1 MSGFL
6 TVSIGSG
13 LNGTIYGD
21 CQVPLKAFLESRGE
35 AFQRESLLPYLYRME
50 KSRHWA
56 ERYSSET
63 AMGDFEPVGEGGDYP
78 KTGFEDGYFRD
89 IVNMTFKQSFSVTQ
103 ELVEDCLL
111 GTMKQRAN
119 KLVTAYGRTREK
131 FGRILYAGG
140 LYGTTVSYKGK
151 TFACGSADGQAL
163 FSKTHPN
170 KVNGAK
176 QTNLYKG
183 TFTNTLL
190 GKIETEMQNIKGDN
204 GELLGVAPDT
214 IWIPND
220 AALKDAVF
228 SAVGADK
235 EPTSGNNAFNYQF
248 GRWNIIVDP
257 YLTAAL
263 TDLGKSSEKPFFLLD
278 SKFIELND
286 GPIFQDRVPLDV
298 KSVIDNNNDNNVW
311 QGRARFGAGFAVGHG
326 VSLSSRHHAR
336 RFERL
341 QTLGQHF
348 GANAGQI
355 GAYVGKPACAEH

>member
-21 CQVPLKAFLESRGE
+21 CQVPLKAFLENRGE

-311 QGRARFGAGFAVGHG
+311 QGRARFGAGFADWRFVAVGNMSTG
-326 VSLSSRHHAR
+326 TDL
-336 RFERL
+336 
-341 QTLGQHF
+341 T
-348 GANAGQI
+348 
-355 GAYVGKPACAEH
+355 

>member
-183 TFTNTLL
+183 TFTNTML

-311 QGRARFGAGFAVGHG
+311 QGRARFGAGFADWRFVAVGNMSTG
-326 VSLSSRHHAR
+326 TDL
-336 RFERL
+336 
-341 QTLGQHF
+341 T
-348 GANAGQI
+348 
-355 GAYVGKPACAEH
+355 

>member
-235 EPTSGNNAFNYQF
+235 EPTSGNNAFNYLF

-311 QGRARFGAGFAVGHG
+311 QGRARFGAGFADWRFVAVGNMSTG
-326 VSLSSRHHAR
+326 TDL
-336 RFERL
+336 
-341 QTLGQHF
+341 T
-348 GANAGQI
+348 
-355 GAYVGKPACAEH
+355 

>member
-176 QTNLYKG
+176 QTNLYMG

-311 QGRARFGAGFAVGHG
+311 QGRARFGAGFADWRFVAVGNMSTG
-326 VSLSSRHHAR
+326 TDL
-336 RFERL
+336 
-341 QTLGQHF
+341 T
-348 GANAGQI
+348 
-355 GAYVGKPACAEH
+355 

>member
-140 LYGTTVSYKGK
+140 LCGTTVSYKGK

-311 QGRARFGAGFAVGHG
+311 QGRARFGAGFADWRFVAVGNMSTG
-326 VSLSSRHHAR
+326 TDL
-336 RFERL
+336 
-341 QTLGQHF
+341 T
-348 GANAGQI
+348 
-355 GAYVGKPACAEH
+355 

>member
-263 TDLGKSSEKPFFLLD
+263 TDLGKNSEKPFFLLD

-311 QGRARFGAGFAVGHG
+311 QGRARFGAGFADWRFVAVGNM
-326 VSLSSRHHAR
+326 S
-336 RFERL
+336 
-341 QTLGQHF
+341 
-348 GANAGQI
+348 I
-355 GAYVGKPACAEH
+355 GTDLT

>member
-183 TFTNTLL
+183 PFTNTLL

-311 QGRARFGAGFAVGHG
+311 QGRARFGAGFADWRFVAVGNMSTG
-326 VSLSSRHHAR
+326 TDL
-336 RFERL
+336 
-341 QTLGQHF
+341 T
-348 GANAGQI
+348 
-355 GAYVGKPACAEH
+355 

>member
-35 AFQRESLLPYLYRME
+35 AFQRESLLSYLYRME

-235 EPTSGNNAFNYQF
+235 EPTSGNNAFNHQF

-311 QGRARFGAGFAVGHG
+311 QGRARFGAGFADWRFVAVGNMSTG
-326 VSLSSRHHAR
+326 TDL
-336 RFERL
+336 
-341 QTLGQHF
+341 T
-348 GANAGQI
+348 
-355 GAYVGKPACAEH
+355 

>member
-103 ELVEDCLL
+103 EMVEDCLL

-311 QGRARFGAGFAVGHG
+311 QGRARFGAGFADWRFVAVGNMSTG
-326 VSLSSRHHAR
+326 TDL
-336 RFERL
+336 
-341 QTLGQHF
+341 T
-348 GANAGQI
+348 
-355 GAYVGKPACAEH
+355 

>member
-183 TFTNTLL
+183 TFTDTLL

-311 QGRARFGAGFAVGHG
+311 QGRARFGAGFADWRFVAVGNMSTG
-326 VSLSSRHHAR
+326 TDL
-336 RFERL
+336 
-341 QTLGQHF
+341 T
-348 GANAGQI
+348 
-355 GAYVGKPACAEH
+355 

>member
-311 QGRARFGAGFAVGHG
+311 QGRARFGAGFADW
-326 VSLSSRHHAR
+326 
-336 RFERL
+336 RFV
-341 QTLGQHF
+341 
-348 GANAGQI
+348 AAGNMSTGTDI
-355 GAYVGKPACAEH
+355 T

>member
-228 SAVGADK
+228 AAVGADK

-263 TDLGKSSEKPFFLLD
+263 TDLGKSSEKPFFMLD

-311 QGRARFGAGFAVGHG
+311 QGRARFGAGFADWRFVAVGNMSTG
-326 VSLSSRHHAR
+326 TDL
-336 RFERL
+336 
-341 QTLGQHF
+341 T
-348 GANAGQI
+348 
-355 GAYVGKPACAEH
+355 

>member
-6 TVSIGSG
+6 TVSIDSG
-13 LNGTIYGD
+13 MNGTIYGD

-140 LYGTTVSYKGK
+140 LYGSTVTYKGK

-298 KSVIDNNNDNNVW
+298 KSVIDTNNDNNVW
-311 QGRARFGAGFAVGHG
+311 QGRARFGAGFADW
-326 VSLSSRHHAR
+326 
-336 RFERL
+336 RFV
-341 QTLGQHF
+341 
-348 GANAGQI
+348 AAGNI
-355 GAYVGKPACAEH
+355 STGTDLT

>member
-263 TDLGKSSEKPFFLLD
+263 ADMGKSSEKPFFLLD

-286 GPIFQDRVPLDV
+286 GPIFQDRVPLEV
-298 KSVIDNNNDNNVW
+298 KSIIDTNNDNNVW
-311 QGRARFGAGFAVGHG
+311 QGRARFGAGFVDW
-326 VSLSSRHHAR
+326 
-336 RFERL
+336 RFI
-341 QTLGQHF
+341 
-348 GANAGQI
+348 AAGNMST
-355 GAYVGKPACAEH
+355 GTDLT

>member
-170 KVNGAK
+170 KVDGAK

-183 TFTNTLL
+183 PFTNTLL

-311 QGRARFGAGFAVGHG
+311 QGRARFGAGFADWRFVAVGNMSTG
-326 VSLSSRHHAR
+326 TDL
-336 RFERL
+336 
-341 QTLGQHF
+341 T
-348 GANAGQI
+348 
-355 GAYVGKPACAEH
+355 

>member
-311 QGRARFGAGFAVGHG
+311 QGRARFRAGFADWRFVAVGNMSTG
-326 VSLSSRHHAR
+326 TDL
-336 RFERL
+336 
-341 QTLGQHF
+341 T
-348 GANAGQI
+348 
-355 GAYVGKPACAEH
+355 

>member
-286 GPIFQDRVPLDV
+286 GPIFQDRVHLDV

-311 QGRARFGAGFAVGHG
+311 QGRARFGAGFADWRFVAVGNMSTG
-326 VSLSSRHHAR
+326 TDL
-336 RFERL
+336 
-341 QTLGQHF
+341 T
-348 GANAGQI
+348 
-355 GAYVGKPACAEH
+355 

>member
-56 ERYSSET
+56 ERYSGET

-170 KVNGAK
+170 KVDGAK

-263 TDLGKSSEKPFFLLD
+263 ADMGKSSEKPFFLLD

-286 GPIFQDRVPLDV
+286 GPIFQDRVPLEV
-298 KSVIDNNNDNNVW
+298 KSIIDTNNDNNVW
-311 QGRARFGAGFAVGHG
+311 QGRARFGAGFVDW
-326 VSLSSRHHAR
+326 
-336 RFERL
+336 RFI
-341 QTLGQHF
+341 
-348 GANAGQI
+348 AAGNMST
-355 GAYVGKPACAEH
+355 GTDLT

>member
-235 EPTSGNNAFNYQF
+235 EPTSGDNAFNYQF

-311 QGRARFGAGFAVGHG
+311 QGRARFGAGFADWRFVAVGNMSTG
-326 VSLSSRHHAR
+326 TDLA
-336 RFERL
+336 
-341 QTLGQHF
+341 
-348 GANAGQI
+348 
-355 GAYVGKPACAEH
+355 

>member
-50 KSRHWA
+50 KSRNWA

-311 QGRARFGAGFAVGHG
+311 QGRARFGAGFADWRFVAVGNMSTG
-326 VSLSSRHHAR
+326 TDL
-336 RFERL
+336 
-341 QTLGQHF
+341 T
-348 GANAGQI
+348 
-355 GAYVGKPACAEH
+355 

>member
-220 AALKDAVF
+220 AALKDTVF

-311 QGRARFGAGFAVGHG
+311 QGRARFGAGFADWRFVAVGNMSTG
-326 VSLSSRHHAR
+326 TDL
-336 RFERL
+336 
-341 QTLGQHF
+341 T
-348 GANAGQI
+348 
-355 GAYVGKPACAEH
+355 

>member
-257 YLTAAL
+257 YLNAAL
-263 TDLGKSSEKPFFLLD
+263 TDLGKSNEKPFFLLD

-311 QGRARFGAGFAVGHG
+311 QGRARFGAGFADWRFVAVGNMSTG
-326 VSLSSRHHAR
+326 TDL
-336 RFERL
+336 
-341 QTLGQHF
+341 T
-348 GANAGQI
+348 
-355 GAYVGKPACAEH
+355 

>member
-298 KSVIDNNNDNNVW
+298 KSVIDNNNGNNVW
-311 QGRARFGAGFAVGHG
+311 QGRARFGAGFADWRFVAVGNMSTG
-326 VSLSSRHHAR
+326 TDL
-336 RFERL
+336 
-341 QTLGQHF
+341 T
-348 GANAGQI
+348 
-355 GAYVGKPACAEH
+355 

>member
-35 AFQRESLLPYLYRME
+35 AFQRESLLPYLE

-311 QGRARFGAGFAVGHG
+311 QGRARFGAGFADWRFVAVGNMSTG
-326 VSLSSRHHAR
+326 TDL
-336 RFERL
+336 
-341 QTLGQHF
+341 T
-348 GANAGQI
+348 
-355 GAYVGKPACAEH
+355 

>member
-119 KLVTAYGRTREK
+119 KLMTAYGRTREK

-278 SKFIELND
+278 SKFIESND

-311 QGRARFGAGFAVGHG
+311 QGRARFGAGFADWRFVAVGNMSTG
-326 VSLSSRHHAR
+326 TDL
-336 RFERL
+336 
-341 QTLGQHF
+341 T
-348 GANAGQI
+348 
-355 GAYVGKPACAEH
+355 

>member
-89 IVNMTFKQSFSVTQ
+89 IVNMTFKQSFSVTK

-140 LYGTTVSYKGK
+140 LYGSTVTYKGK

-170 KVNGAK
+170 KVDGAK

-263 TDLGKSSEKPFFLLD
+263 TDMGKSGEKPFFLLD

-311 QGRARFGAGFAVGHG
+311 QGRARFGAGFADWRFVAVGNMSTG
-326 VSLSSRHHAR
+326 TDL
-336 RFERL
+336 
-341 QTLGQHF
+341 T
-348 GANAGQI
+348 
-355 GAYVGKPACAEH
+355 

>member
-263 TDLGKSSEKPFFLLD
+263 TDLGKSSENPFFLLD

-311 QGRARFGAGFAVGHG
+311 QGRARFGAGFADWRFVAVGNMSTG
-326 VSLSSRHHAR
+326 TDL
-336 RFERL
+336 
-341 QTLGQHF
+341 T
-348 GANAGQI
+348 
-355 GAYVGKPACAEH
+355 

>member
-56 ERYSSET
+56 EHYSSET

-311 QGRARFGAGFAVGHG
+311 QGRARFGAGFADWRFVAVGNMSTG
-326 VSLSSRHHAR
+326 TDL
-336 RFERL
+336 
-341 QTLGQHF
+341 T
-348 GANAGQI
+348 
-355 GAYVGKPACAEH
+355 

>member
-119 KLVTAYGRTREK
+119 KLVTAYDRTREK

-235 EPTSGNNAFNYQF
+235 EPTSGNNAFNCQF

-311 QGRARFGAGFAVGHG
+311 QGRARFGAGFADWRFVAVGNMSTG
-326 VSLSSRHHAR
+326 TDL
-336 RFERL
+336 
-341 QTLGQHF
+341 T
-348 GANAGQI
+348 
-355 GAYVGKPACAEH
+355 

>member
-286 GPIFQDRVPLDV
+286 GPIFQDRVPLGV

-311 QGRARFGAGFAVGHG
+311 QGRARFGAGFADWRFVAVGNMSTG
-326 VSLSSRHHAR
+326 TDL
-336 RFERL
+336 
-341 QTLGQHF
+341 T
-348 GANAGQI
+348 
-355 GAYVGKPACAEH
+355 

>member
-220 AALKDAVF
+220 AVLKDAVF
-228 SAVGADK
+228 SAVGAEK

-311 QGRARFGAGFAVGHG
+311 QGRARFGAGFADWRFVAVGNMSTG
-326 VSLSSRHHAR
+326 TDL
-336 RFERL
+336 
-341 QTLGQHF
+341 T
-348 GANAGQI
+348 
-355 GAYVGKPACAEH
+355 

>member
-78 KTGFEDGYFRD
+78 KTGFEDVYFRD

-311 QGRARFGAGFAVGHG
+311 QGRARFGAGFADWRFVAVGNMSTG
-326 VSLSSRHHAR
+326 TDL
-336 RFERL
+336 
-341 QTLGQHF
+341 T
-348 GANAGQI
+348 
-355 GAYVGKPACAEH
+355 

>member
-220 AALKDAVF
+220 AALKEAVF

-311 QGRARFGAGFAVGHG
+311 QGRARFGAGFADWRFVAVGNMSTG
-326 VSLSSRHHAR
+326 TDL
-336 RFERL
+336 
-341 QTLGQHF
+341 T
-348 GANAGQI
+348 
-355 GAYVGKPACAEH
+355 

>member
-89 IVNMTFKQSFSVTQ
+89 IVNMTFKQSFSVTK

-151 TFACGSADGQAL
+151 TFACGSADRQAL

-220 AALKDAVF
+220 GALKDAVF

-235 EPTSGNNAFNYQF
+235 EPTTGNNAFNYQF

-263 TDLGKSSEKPFFLLD
+263 ADMGKSSEKPFFLLD

-286 GPIFQDRVPLDV
+286 GPIFQDRVPLEV
-298 KSVIDNNNDNNVW
+298 KSIIDTNNDNNVW
-311 QGRARFGAGFAVGHG
+311 QGRARFGAGFVDW
-326 VSLSSRHHAR
+326 
-336 RFERL
+336 RFI
-341 QTLGQHF
+341 
-348 GANAGQI
+348 AAGNMST
-355 GAYVGKPACAEH
+355 GTDLT

>member
-140 LYGTTVSYKGK
+140 LYGTTVSCKGK

-220 AALKDAVF
+220 AVLKDAVF

-311 QGRARFGAGFAVGHG
+311 QGRARFGAGFADWRFVAVGNMSTG
-326 VSLSSRHHAR
+326 TDL
-336 RFERL
+336 
-341 QTLGQHF
+341 T
-348 GANAGQI
+348 
-355 GAYVGKPACAEH
+355 

>member
-50 KSRHWA
+50 KSWA

-311 QGRARFGAGFAVGHG
+311 QGRARFGAGFADWRFVAVGNMSTG
-326 VSLSSRHHAR
+326 TDL
-336 RFERL
+336 
-341 QTLGQHF
+341 T
-348 GANAGQI
+348 
-355 GAYVGKPACAEH
+355 